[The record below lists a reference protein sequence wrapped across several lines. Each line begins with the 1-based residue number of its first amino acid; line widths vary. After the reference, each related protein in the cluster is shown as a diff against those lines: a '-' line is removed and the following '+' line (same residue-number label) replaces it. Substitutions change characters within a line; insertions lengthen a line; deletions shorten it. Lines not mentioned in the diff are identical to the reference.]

1 MTEEGIVF
9 HVNEEEQ
16 WALLA
21 SPSSI
26 GSGVE
31 WGCKFVTTGAVGSAL
46 GEGASNTAM
55 ILEACDDPMAAARVA
70 SEYGDGWF
78 LPSMDELGA
87 IYEHV
92 HAAGLGEYF
101 VDNTYN
107 WFWSSTECATDG
119 TAAGDIWFQHG
130 DAHACNNKDSNP
142 GGVVAANRWTTRS
155 APTPTRFTWPWGPR
169 RRCVVQEPC
178 GTKPHTVASWLIRPT
193 PTSTVAS
200 P

>member
-1 MTEEGIVF
+1 MTE
-9 HVNEEEQ
+9 
-16 WALLA
+16 AA
-21 SPSSI
+21 SCSMSMKMNN
-26 GSGVE
+26 GHLGLSVVHWQRRE
-31 WGCKFVTTGAVGSAL
+31 GCKFVTTGAVGSAL
-46 GEGASNTAM
+46 GDGASNTAM
-55 ILEACDDPMAAARVA
+55 ILEVCDDPMAAARVA

-78 LPSMDELGA
+78 LPSLDELGA

-119 TAAGDIWFQHG
+119 TAAGDIWFQNG
-130 DAHACNNKDSNP
+130 ARTRATTRTATPAGSLRPSD
-142 GGVVAANRWTTRS
+142 WTTRS

-169 RRCVVQEPC
+169 HPCVVQEPY
-178 GTKPHTVASWLIRPT
+178 GTKPHTVVSWLIRPT
-193 PTSTVAS
+193 PISTVVS